1 MNVSSVSGAVVAT
14 GVVTIA
20 IGGVVATGVV
30 TIAIGGV
37 VATGGVVARGV
48 VIRWRSE
55 NWGGAKLVA
64 LEVANVVANV
74 VAIVVGIQDIVG
86 VDVCVGYGAVV
97 AIEPANVPAKAV
109 AILVGKGGVALRA
122 DVGIRGAV
130 KVDRLVFG
138 GAQCAKDV

>member
-1 MNVSSVSGAVVAT
+1 MNVGSVCGAVVAT

-30 TIAIGGV
+30 TV
-37 VATGGVVARGV
+37 LWS
-48 VIRWRSE
+48 RW

-74 VAIVVGIQDIVG
+74 VAIVVGIQDLVG

-109 AILVGKGGVALRA
+109 AILVGKGGVAFRA